1 VNISKY
7 IIEHHMY
14 TIEHHNKTYM
24 KIEKEKEK
32 KINREKLKRTSHS
45 HYLKNLKISHD
56 IPRGKQPEI
65 HHITS
70 HVYYINITKFIYR
83 TSHVYY
89 VNIITYIIEHH
100 IYTT

>member
-1 VNISKY
+1 
-7 IIEHHMY
+7 MY

-56 IPRGKQPEI
+56 IPRGK
-65 HHITS
+65 
-70 HVYYINITKFIYR
+70 
-83 TSHVYY
+83 
-89 VNIITYIIEHH
+89 
-100 IYTT
+100 TT